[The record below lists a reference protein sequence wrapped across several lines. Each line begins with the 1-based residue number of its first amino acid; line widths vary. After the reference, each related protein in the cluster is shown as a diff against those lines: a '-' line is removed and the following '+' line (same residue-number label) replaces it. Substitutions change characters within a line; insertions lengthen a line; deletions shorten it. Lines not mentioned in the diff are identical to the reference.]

1 MVGPMWGPKRMD
13 EWADAHLAE
22 YKVPVSDRAW
32 STLLRVLQQLG
43 WAALAQCKM
52 VWKVFCRLRAG
63 EDEATAVAAKQVAAR
78 ARQQRWRETEPQRL
92 GLRATKRAKAAADK
106 EKARRLRLI
115 LDPTRP
121 DRPKGWT
128 RRLTDRAVLHWGAKR
143 ELIKRLTTVS
153 AKTAQVA
160 VVIATA
166 RASLSRV
173 QTKRNRRYALRLEAR
188 AGVKPPEHAPGP
200 GSQHGLR
207 EGGGIEAP

>member
-1 MVGPMWGPKRMD
+1 MD
-13 EWADAHLAE
+13 EWADAHLEE

-43 WAALAQCKM
+43 WAALAQCKA

-63 EDEATAVAAKQVAAR
+63 EDEATAAAAKQVAAR
-78 ARQQRWRETEPQRL
+78 ARQQRWRETEQQRL
-92 GLRATKRAKAAADK
+92 GIRATKRAKAVADK
-106 EKARRLRLI
+106 ERARRLREI

-143 ELIKRLTTVS
+143 DLIKRMTTVS
-153 AKTAQVA
+153 VKSAQVA

-166 RASLSRV
+166 RASLTRV
-173 QTKRNRRYALRLEAR
+173 EKKRQRRYARLDSR

-200 GSQHGLR
+200 GQPPNPPG
-207 EGGGIEAP
+207 EMGADAP